1 MVICAKMA
9 EPTEMPFWLWAWM
22 GPRNHA
28 LDGGPHALTD
38 IAMATNFWLLM
49 GYSFGCR
56 IASDTLFDSR
66 DGLSGSN
73 YLMKIYPRSYV

>member
-1 MVICAKMA
+1 
-9 EPTEMPFWLWAWM
+9 
-22 GPRNHA
+22 
-28 LDGGPHALTD
+28 
-38 IAMATNFWLLM
+38 MATNFWLLM